1 MASRERR
8 KPSSRSSRNKNGS
21 TLFGLMLGL
30 ILGLAVAAVVA
41 WFVTQKS
48 MPFADKASRTRPQTL
63 LPDVRHA
70 PDPNVGLAGGNRGAG
85 SVSVSGSGF
94 SDMTVP
100 GAGSGVSVTRRPSA
114 RPPSNL
120 PGQGQQA
127 DDIAALLAT
136 LDSAQSSSNTSPG
149 TPTTPLIA
157 NVSPNPANTTRQP
170 STIYFL
176 QAGAFRSENDAQST
190 RARVLMLGLPAQ
202 VQAAQLDGA
211 PLYRV
216 RVGPFRG
223 IDEMNRSREQ
233 LSRAQIES
241 SIVRP

>member
-1 MASRERR
+1 MASRQRR
-8 KPSSRSSRNKNGS
+8 KPSSRSSRSKGG

-30 ILGLAVAAVVA
+30 ILGLAVAAAVA
-41 WFVTQKS
+41 WFVTQKP

-85 SVSVSGSGF
+85 SGAGPSG
-94 SDMTVP
+94 MTVP
-100 GAGSGVSVTRRPSA
+100 GTGAGVPATRPSA
-114 RPPSNL
+114 RSPSN
-120 PGQGQQA
+120 PSGQGPHTQQP

-136 LDSAQSSSNTSPG
+136 LGSAQSSNNTPPVAS
-149 TPTTPLIA
+149 
-157 NVSPNPANTTRQP
+157 VSPSPANPARSTA
-170 STIYFL
+170 TIYFL
-176 QAGAFRSENDAQST
+176 QAGAFRSENDAQSI
-190 RARVLMLGLPAQ
+190 RARVLMLELPAQ
-202 VQAAQLDGA
+202 VQTTQLDGA

-241 SIVRP
+241 SIIRP